1 MFPDI
6 AEALALGHWGRGD
19 TMSAL
24 ITAEWYMRRM
34 PDWGRPFEFASQL
47 MQQAGRPE
55 EARDT
60 VGGERPA
67 GGLCVRREGGQA
79 ALPSTQGG

>member
-1 MFPDI
+1 MFPDV

-24 ITAEWYMRRM
+24 ITAEWYMRRL

-47 MQQAGRPE
+47 LQQAGRPE

-60 VGGERPA
+60 VRGERRPA
-67 GGLCVRREGGQA
+67 GCMEGG
-79 ALPSTQGG
+79 